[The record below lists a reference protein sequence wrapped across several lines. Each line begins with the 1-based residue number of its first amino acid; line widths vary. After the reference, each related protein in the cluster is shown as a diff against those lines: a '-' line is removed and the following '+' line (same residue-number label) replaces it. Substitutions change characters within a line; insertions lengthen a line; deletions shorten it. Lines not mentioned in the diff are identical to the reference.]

1 MHPFCSVLQTYCN
14 DIKDTTLWVAYRK
27 GSKIPVN
34 PRTGKN
40 TQNNNPKTWASYEEA
55 MGYYEA
61 HIWWHKK
68 RWEGRRVE
76 LNAMGS
82 QQFIDFL
89 ERKFQQHGVK
99 KVVPDQKSLENAY
112 IRAFRINAMQKE
124 FMEIADRINKIEI

>member
-1 MHPFCSVLQTYCN
+1 MLR
-14 DIKDTTLWVAYRK
+14 IIIRK
-27 GSKIPVN
+27 HGQATKKQWGITRPIS
-34 PRTGKN
+34 G
-40 TQNNNPKTWASYEEA
+40 
-55 MGYYEA
+55 G
-61 HIWWHKK
+61 HKK